1 MKDNIEKSIKRWLK
15 NKVKVTLG
23 LIVSFLITGNIG
35 YAEVNLTPD
44 ENNNIEIKE
53 ESTKEI
59 VGLEITK
66 DNNIEN
72 INNFEIKVDSAKGEK
87 GLNGEAKGI
96 GVTNAKFTV
105 NAEGKISIV
114 AINNSDENS
123 DKNITNTA
131 YGISMGIENK
141 NSSSEIEL
149 KAKEN
154 IKIEADSGIAT
165 AYAIFANSSGTN
177 PKKIYLESENNDIF
191 LKTNA
196 KNTERDL
203 AAIIS
208 ADAGSCEIDIDLIAK
223 NGNVTLYGESQT
235 GLIVGVKTSVVTG
248 GDKTS
253 NVSLEGK
260 DIVIET
266 KSKEKTFVLENDSK
280 DSSINLNGEN
290 ITLKGTSSDE
300 TYADYTSTLYNANGV
315 VNIAGGGEV
324 NLESTS
330 NKIGSYGVFAFDA
343 RDTNIKGK
351 IVDII
356 TTSNNSSAIGVY
368 ADSITKDSFVTVD
381 TVEDLNIKAQGNLY
395 SASLFNSARKKDDE
409 TKISLNS
416 SGNLNLSSKDTI
428 ASYGI
433 YNNSSGGKATLSLN
447 SKGELVANSLSNNGI
462 AYGVYNYAT
471 GGNSKI
477 DINVK
482 ENVDINTIGNSN
494 SSIYGV
500 LSFNGSGGSSE
511 VDIKAKNI
519 DIDSKNKTGNDYGLF
534 LRDKAILKADN
545 NIIVNSA
552 SENGNTY
559 GIVTGLTNKESV
571 ISGSNIE
578 INSKSGFSFETLEK
592 TEGKSSYGMYIEPSS
607 ILNLEAREKV
617 NILAQTTGNNAYGL
631 QALEKSDTKIKGD
644 TLNITS
650 IGKEIDGSN
659 AGDIDTNVT
668 VSKIFNTTQGIRL
681 QDEATLDLT
690 NVNNLNVTSSDIAI
704 TANDADF
711 NFNGNSYFEGNS
723 YLVQNYTNDNLLV
736 RPVLQ
741 AINDGK
747 IILSGDTTVIS
758 RTGEDGSEDE
768 TKINNVGIYAQGD
781 INTDILENVT
791 VNGNLT
797 VISGNDV
804 LTEKYNIKT
813 LDELKNLTPGD
824 FKELISN
831 TDIALMAT
839 SGGKINIDSN
849 ENVFLIGDILSGKAN
864 SEVSV
869 KGGNGNP
876 DSMVVIGEVLAANG
890 GKVNLDMSNG
900 GYFVGRAD
908 DYFTINEGFK
918 EAGFR
923 NNKFDENIKEG
934 GEVSIKLGNNA
945 IWNTVGQS
953 YVTNL
958 DFTEGSGVVDLTHEG
973 NALRIKNLAG
983 EGTFNITLDSEN
995 KESGN
1000 MLYVYNVVD
1009 NIDDVQQNQKMRSAV
1024 ALFANE
1030 EPATENK
1037 VITQTVNLTDSVLN
1051 LQPGEKLRFATL
1063 GDQATGKVEFV
1074 ANEVK
1079 ERGINNVSYNT
1090 ENSAYDINDEE
1101 NVVYNGDG
1109 TTTTKPGNSI
1119 VNNTA
1124 GFNATENWYLTRGKE
1139 TINDAGKT
1147 IIEMSKANYA
1157 SAVYLDNLNKRLGDM
1172 TFAEGKEGFW
1182 VRLRNDR
1189 VGEDGEYRLH
1199 NYMTQL
1205 GYDKPYPMEEGKGT
1219 EYRGIA
1225 FEISKG
1231 DMEYKNIN
1239 GDANVDRQALWLYDT
1254 NMYNNGFYSDY
1265 VFRAGRMESEFDIYG
1280 RETGVK
1286 VEGTYK
1292 NLFVGASAEYGYRYD
1307 LSEKTYLEPQVQLQ
1321 YTYID
1326 GTDYTTNQETK
1337 VELDEIHSVIGRAG
1351 ARLGHDFYNK
1361 EGNKTATLYAK
1372 ADINH
1377 EFLGDQR
1384 VKAKD
1389 KTGVIDKKY
1398 ENDATWYDIGIG
1410 ASKDVTPD
1418 FNVYMDVERQ
1428 IGRTRD
1434 DQSWQ
1439 FNLGFRYRFNDVK
1452 DLNPVVMLRD
1462 FTMKADNY
1470 FDFDKS
1476 ELKPEGKKV
1485 VKEISNE
1492 LTKENATGTLK
1503 IEGHTDSIGTNEYN
1517 QKLSERRA
1525 QSVENEFK
1533 QNITTDK
1540 IKYET
1545 RGYGEERPI
1554 ADNATKEGRAKNRRV
1569 EINFEGTI
1577 EN

>member
-1 MKDNIEKSIKRWLK
+1 MKGNVEKSIKRWLK

-23 LIVSFLITGNIG
+23 LMVSFLITGNIG
-35 YAEVNLTPD
+35 YGEEYNTTLNLGGTKKEVPTGNVIITT
-44 ENNNIEIKE
+44 
-53 ESTKEI
+53 TKPNT
-59 VGLEITK
+59 VGLGYSGTLDI
-66 DNNIEN
+66 
-72 INNFEIKVDSAKGEK
+72 EK
-87 GLNGEAKGI
+87 GNLKIDAGSNGIDNQGDGDSLKILANQVNVTSGDNGIFMALGANSDIGIILGSQERKIAGLDIKADGQAIDAKSGRVEI
-96 GVTNAKFTV
+96 YGTDNSTITLRSTGTSGELENQA
-105 NAEGKISIV
+105 
-114 AINNSDENS
+114 AINNGY
-123 DKNITNTA
+123 DKNNLKAKAEVTINGGIITLEANNGNGITNREGSTELTSNDLTIIA
-131 YGISMGIENK
+131 KKGNLSSVDGIKNSTGRVEINSKDTVQIVSEGNGIFAQSGEIDKKGNIIINNK
-141 NSSSEIEL
+141 NSLIDD
-149 KAKEN
+149 KEYFS
-154 IKIEADSGIAT
+154 IEA
-165 AYAIFANSSGTN
+165 
-177 PKKIYLESENNDIF
+177 
-191 LKTNA
+191 
-196 KNTERDL
+196 TEK
-203 AAIIS
+203 A
-208 ADAGSCEIDIDLIAK
+208 
-223 NGNVTLYGESQT
+223 LYSD
-235 GLIVGVKTSVVTG
+235 KG
-248 GDKTS
+248 G
-253 NVSLEGK
+253 
-260 DIVIET
+260 
-266 KSKEKTFVLENDSK
+266 
-280 DSSINLNGEN
+280 INL
-290 ITLKGTSSDE
+290 
-300 TYADYTSTLYNANGV
+300 
-315 VNIAGGGEV
+315 
-324 NLESTS
+324 
-330 NKIGSYGVFAFDA
+330 
-343 RDTNIKGK
+343 
-351 IVDII
+351 
-356 TTSNNSSAIGVY
+356 
-368 ADSITKDSFVTVD
+368 
-381 TVEDLNIKAQGNLY
+381 
-395 SASLFNSARKKDDE
+395 
-409 TKISLNS
+409 
-416 SGNLNLSSKDTI
+416 
-428 ASYGI
+428 
-433 YNNSSGGKATLSLN
+433 SSGGKITLR
-447 SKGELVANSLSNNGI
+447 SKSDDNET
-462 AYGVYNYAT
+462 YGVYAVNK
-471 GGNSKI
+471 GE
-477 DINVK
+477 INV
-482 ENVDINTIGNSN
+482 S
-494 SSIYGV
+494 
-500 LSFNGSGGSSE
+500 
-511 VDIKAKNI
+511 
-519 DIDSKNKTGNDYGLF
+519 
-534 LRDKAILKADN
+534 
-545 NIIVNSA
+545 
-552 SENGNTY
+552 
-559 GIVTGLTNKESV
+559 
-571 ISGSNIE
+571 
-578 INSKSGFSFETLEK
+578 
-592 TEGKSSYGMYIEPSS
+592 
-607 ILNLEAREKV
+607 
-617 NILAQTTGNNAYGL
+617 
-631 QALEKSDTKIKGD
+631 GD

-650 IGKEIDGSN
+650 IGKEIDVSN
-659 AGDIDTNVT
+659 AGDIYTNVT
-668 VSKIFNTTQGIRL
+668 VSEIFNTTQGIRL

-690 NVNNLNVTSSDIAI
+690 NVNNLNVTSSDIAV
-704 TANDADF
+704 TVKDTDF

-736 RPVLQ
+736 RPVIQ
-741 AINDGK
+741 VINDGK
-747 IILSGDTTVIS
+747 LTLSGDTTVIS
-758 RTGEDGSEDE
+758 ETGVNGSIDNVN
-768 TKINNVGIYAQGD
+768 INNVGIYAQGYD
-781 INTDILENVT
+781 NTEMVDNVNIT
-791 VNGNLT
+791 GNLK
-797 VISGNDV
+797 VISGNKT
-804 LTEKYNIKT
+804 LTEKYKINEIEELLSLSKG
-813 LDELKNLTPGD
+813 ELKD
-824 FKELISN
+824 IMSN

-839 SGGKINIDSN
+839 EQGKIDINSTG
-849 ENVFLIGDILSGKAN
+849 NVYLVGDILSGRKG
-864 SEVSV
+864 SLVSV
-869 KGGNGNP
+869 KGGNGNIG
-876 DSMVVIGEVLAANG
+876 SMIVIGEVLAANG

-908 DYFTINEGFK
+908 DYFTINDEFR

-923 NNKFDENIKEG
+923 NNKFDENIANG
-934 GEVSIKLGNNA
+934 GTVSIKLGDNSV
-945 IWNTVGQS
+945 WNVVGQS

-958 DFTEGSGVVDLTHEG
+958 EFVEGSGVVDLTHEG

-1037 VITQTVNLTDSVLN
+1037 AITQTVNLTDSVLN

-1079 ERGINNVSYNT
+1079 ERGINNVSYIT
-1090 ENSAYDINDEE
+1090 ENSAYDTKDIEQN
-1101 NVVYNGDG
+1101 NLYNGVKA
-1109 TTTTKPGNSI
+1109 TEQKVGNST
-1119 VNNTA
+1119 VEDKST
-1124 GFNATENWYLTRGKE
+1124 GFNPTENWYLTRGIE

-1280 RETGVK
+1280 RETGAK

-1292 NLFVGASAEYGYRYD
+1292 NLFLGASAEYGYRYD

-1389 KTGVIDKKY
+1389 RTGEINKKY

-1503 IEGHTDSIGTNEYN
+1503 IEGHIDSIGTNEYN

>member
-1 MKDNIEKSIKRWLK
+1 MKGNVEKSIKRWLK

-23 LIVSFLITGNIG
+23 LMVSFLITGSIG
-35 YAEVNLTPD
+35 YAEEYTRIDFKNLKNKNGITFIKKEGKTYI
-44 ENNNIEIKE
+44 ENDNQEIEIKNNTLVIDNAKFWQTQNE
-53 ESTKEI
+53 FQGTGNENLIINGLENDGTIFGHKGEITNLNKFVIRSAGKGINSGYGSNVKISAKEI
-59 VGLEITK
+59 EINTNQSEEGSDGIYLATEGESQVIIENFDKLSIITGKAIENEENKGAYGIVANSLGSIKLKGNENSILEIISNSSEGNHGAISTGVKYSGENSEIDIETATINITVSK
-66 DNNIEN
+66 DIGIQNEKSNKFKIVATNTLDIKDSKKGIVNKDGKSDVEAKNMFVKSKEEGILNNGKGIIN
-72 INNFEIKVDSAKGEK
+72 LSVNNFLIKEAGIGISVINEEEGEVKIEKIDREKEGIFKINASEKSLNVAKGEIIINY
-87 GLNGEAKGI
+87 GAKDI
-96 GVTNAKFTV
+96 
-105 NAEGKISIV
+105 ISLSS
-114 AINNSDENS
+114 NSDEN
-123 DKNITNTA
+123 N
-131 YGISMGIENK
+131 
-141 NSSSEIEL
+141 
-149 KAKEN
+149 
-154 IKIEADSGIAT
+154 
-165 AYAIFANSSGTN
+165 
-177 PKKIYLESENNDIF
+177 
-191 LKTNA
+191 
-196 KNTERDL
+196 
-203 AAIIS
+203 
-208 ADAGSCEIDIDLIAK
+208 
-223 NGNVTLYGESQT
+223 
-235 GLIVGVKTSVVTG
+235 
-248 GDKTS
+248 
-253 NVSLEGK
+253 
-260 DIVIET
+260 
-266 KSKEKTFVLENDSK
+266 
-280 DSSINLNGEN
+280 
-290 ITLKGTSSDE
+290 
-300 TYADYTSTLYNANGV
+300 
-315 VNIAGGGEV
+315 
-324 NLESTS
+324 
-330 NKIGSYGVFAFDA
+330 SYGVYAV
-343 RDTNIKGK
+343 NKGK
-351 IVDII
+351 VKI
-356 TTSNNSSAIGVY
+356 T
-368 ADSITKDSFVTVD
+368 
-381 TVEDLNIKAQGNLY
+381 
-395 SASLFNSARKKDDE
+395 
-409 TKISLNS
+409 
-416 SGNLNLSSKDTI
+416 
-428 ASYGI
+428 
-433 YNNSSGGKATLSLN
+433 
-447 SKGELVANSLSNNGI
+447 
-462 AYGVYNYAT
+462 
-471 GGNSKI
+471 
-477 DINVK
+477 
-482 ENVDINTIGNSN
+482 
-494 SSIYGV
+494 
-500 LSFNGSGGSSE
+500 
-511 VDIKAKNI
+511 
-519 DIDSKNKTGNDYGLF
+519 
-534 LRDKAILKADN
+534 
-545 NIIVNSA
+545 
-552 SENGNTY
+552 
-559 GIVTGLTNKESV
+559 
-571 ISGSNIE
+571 
-578 INSKSGFSFETLEK
+578 
-592 TEGKSSYGMYIEPSS
+592 
-607 ILNLEAREKV
+607 
-617 NILAQTTGNNAYGL
+617 
-631 QALEKSDTKIKGD
+631 GD
-644 TLNITS
+644 TLNIVS
-650 IGKEIDGSN
+650 EGKNIDGAN
-659 AGDIDTNVT
+659 IKDDTTVT
-668 VSKIFNTTQGIRL
+668 ISKFGATQGIRL
-681 QDEATLDLT
+681 QDKAALDLT
-690 NVNNLNVTSSDIAI
+690 NVNNLNVTSSDIAV
-704 TANDADF
+704 TANNANF

-723 YLVQNYTNDNLLV
+723 YLVQNYTDDNLLV

-741 AINDGK
+741 AINDGN
-747 IILSGDTTVIS
+747 ITLSGNTTVIS
-758 RTGEDGSEDE
+758 NTGEDGAEDDA
-768 TKINNVGIYAQGD
+768 KINNVGIYAQGD
-781 INTDILENVT
+781 TNTDMVENIT

-813 LDELKNLTPGD
+813 LDELRNLTPGD

-908 DYFTINEGFK
+908 DYFTINNEFR

-923 NNKFDENIKEG
+923 NNKFDENIAEG
-934 GEVSIKLGNNA
+934 GEVNIKLGNNA

-958 DFTEGSGVVDLTHEG
+958 DFTEGGGVVDLTYEG
-973 NALRIKNLAG
+973 NALRIKNLSG
-983 EGTFNITLDSEN
+983 EGTFNLTLDSEN

-1009 NIDDVQQNQKMRSAV
+1009 APQARNMISTF
-1024 ALFANE
+1024 ALTADEGVTNE
-1030 EPATENK
+1030 DK
-1037 VITQTVNLTDSVLN
+1037 VLTQTVNLTDSVLN

-1090 ENSAYDINDEE
+1090 ENSTYDVNDSE
-1101 NVVYNGDG
+1101 NVVYNGDE
-1109 TTTTKPGNSI
+1109 TTTTKPGNEI
-1119 VNNTA
+1119 VNSA
-1124 GFNATENWYLTRGKE
+1124 DGFNATENWYLTRGIE
-1139 TINDAGKT
+1139 RINDAGTT

-1569 EINFEGTI
+1569 EINFGGTI

>member
-356 TTSNNSSAIGVY
+356 STSNNSSAIGVY

-644 TLNITS
+644 TLNIKS

-659 AGDIDTNVT
+659 AGDMDTNVT

-813 LDELKNLTPGD
+813 LDELKNLTPGE

-918 EAGFR
+918 EVGFR

-958 DFTEGSGVVDLTHEG
+958 DFTEGGGVVDLTYEG
-973 NALRIKNLAG
+973 NALRIKNLSG
-983 EGTFNITLDSEN
+983 EGTFNLTLDSEN
-995 KESGN
+995 KELGN

-1009 NIDDVQQNQKMRSAV
+1009 APQARNMISTF
-1024 ALFANE
+1024 ALTADEGVTNE
-1030 EPATENK
+1030 DK
-1037 VITQTVNLTDSVLN
+1037 VLTQTVNLTDSVLN

-1079 ERGINNVSYNT
+1079 ERGINNVSYST

-1139 TINDAGKT
+1139 RINDAGTT

-1231 DMEYKNIN
+1231 DMDYKNIN

-1372 ADINH
+1372 VDINY

-1398 ENDATWYDIGIG
+1398 ENDGTWYDIGIG

-1569 EINFEGTI
+1569 EINFGGTI

>member
-1 MKDNIEKSIKRWLK
+1 MKGNVEKSIKRWLK

-196 KNTERDL
+196 KNIERDL

-343 RDTNIKGK
+343 KDTNIKGK

-356 TTSNNSSAIGVY
+356 STSNNSSAIGVY

-659 AGDIDTNVT
+659 AGNIDTNVT
-668 VSKIFNTTQGIRL
+668 VSKIFDTTQGVRL
-681 QDEATLDLT
+681 EEGAKLDLKG
-690 NVNNLNVTSSDIAI
+690 VNNLNVTSSDIAV
-704 TANDADF
+704 TVKDTDLKF
-711 NFNGNSYFEGNS
+711 DGVSKFVGNS
-723 YLVQNYTNDNLLV
+723 YLIKNYKDNNLLV

-741 AINDGK
+741 AINNGN
-747 IILSGDTTVIS
+747 ITLSGDTTVIS
-758 RTGEDGSEDE
+758 STGADGAENDA
-768 TKINNVGIYAQGD
+768 KINNVGIYAQGD
-781 INTDILENVT
+781 IDTDILENVT

-813 LDELKNLTPGD
+813 LDELRNLTPGD

-908 DYFTINEGFK
+908 DYFIINNEFR

-923 NNKFDENIKEG
+923 NNKFDENIAEG
-934 GEVSIKLGNNA
+934 GEVSIKLGKNATWNA
-945 IWNTVGQS
+945 IGQS

-958 DFTEGSGVVDLTHEG
+958 EFKEGSGVVDLTHEG

-983 EGTFNITLDSEN
+983 EGIFNITLDSES

-1090 ENSAYDINDEE
+1090 ENSDYDINDRE
-1101 NVVYNGDG
+1101 NLVYNGDG
-1109 TTTTKPGNSI
+1109 TTTTKPGNDVI
-1119 VNNTA
+1119 NNA
-1124 GFNATENWYLTRGKE
+1124 EGFNATENWYLTRGIE
-1139 TINDAGKT
+1139 RINDAGTT

-1157 SAVYLDNLNKRLGDM
+1157 STVYLDNLNKRLGDM

-1225 FEISKG
+1225 FKISKG

-1545 RGYGEERPI
+1545 RGYGEEKPV
-1554 ADNATKEGRAKNRRV
+1554 ADNTSEEGRAKNRRV
-1569 EINFEGTI
+1569 EIKFEGTI

>member
-1 MKDNIEKSIKRWLK
+1 MKGNVEKSIKRWLK

-23 LIVSFLITGNIG
+23 LIVSFLITGSIG
-35 YAEVNLTPD
+35 YAEEYTRIDFNDLENKNGITFIKKEEKTYIRNGNQEIDIKNNTLVIDNAKFWQTQNEFQGTGNENLIINGL
-44 ENNNIEIKE
+44 ENDGTIFGHKGEITNLHKFVIRSAGKGINSGYGSNVKISAKEIEINTNQSEEGSDGIYLATEGESQVIIENFDKLSIITGKAIENEENKGAYGIVANRLGSIKLKGNENSILEIISNSSEGNHGAISTGVKYSGENSEIDIETATIDITVSKDIGIQNEKSNKFKIVATNTLDIKDSKKGIVNKDGKSDVEAKNMSVKSKE
-53 ESTKEI
+53 EGI
-59 VGLEITK
+59 L
-66 DNNIEN
+66 NNGKGIIN
-72 INNFEIKVDSAKGEK
+72 LSVNNFLIKEAGIGISVINEEEGEVKIEKIDREKEGIFKINASEKSLNVAKGEIIINY
-87 GLNGEAKGI
+87 GAKD
-96 GVTNAKFTV
+96 
-105 NAEGKISIV
+105 IV
-114 AINNSDENS
+114 SLSSNSDEN
-123 DKNITNTA
+123 N
-131 YGISMGIENK
+131 
-141 NSSSEIEL
+141 
-149 KAKEN
+149 
-154 IKIEADSGIAT
+154 
-165 AYAIFANSSGTN
+165 
-177 PKKIYLESENNDIF
+177 
-191 LKTNA
+191 
-196 KNTERDL
+196 
-203 AAIIS
+203 
-208 ADAGSCEIDIDLIAK
+208 
-223 NGNVTLYGESQT
+223 
-235 GLIVGVKTSVVTG
+235 
-248 GDKTS
+248 
-253 NVSLEGK
+253 
-260 DIVIET
+260 
-266 KSKEKTFVLENDSK
+266 
-280 DSSINLNGEN
+280 
-290 ITLKGTSSDE
+290 
-300 TYADYTSTLYNANGV
+300 
-315 VNIAGGGEV
+315 
-324 NLESTS
+324 
-330 NKIGSYGVFAFDA
+330 SYGVYAV
-343 RDTNIKGK
+343 NKGK
-351 IVDII
+351 VKI
-356 TTSNNSSAIGVY
+356 T
-368 ADSITKDSFVTVD
+368 
-381 TVEDLNIKAQGNLY
+381 
-395 SASLFNSARKKDDE
+395 
-409 TKISLNS
+409 
-416 SGNLNLSSKDTI
+416 
-428 ASYGI
+428 
-433 YNNSSGGKATLSLN
+433 
-447 SKGELVANSLSNNGI
+447 
-462 AYGVYNYAT
+462 
-471 GGNSKI
+471 
-477 DINVK
+477 
-482 ENVDINTIGNSN
+482 
-494 SSIYGV
+494 
-500 LSFNGSGGSSE
+500 
-511 VDIKAKNI
+511 
-519 DIDSKNKTGNDYGLF
+519 
-534 LRDKAILKADN
+534 
-545 NIIVNSA
+545 
-552 SENGNTY
+552 
-559 GIVTGLTNKESV
+559 
-571 ISGSNIE
+571 
-578 INSKSGFSFETLEK
+578 
-592 TEGKSSYGMYIEPSS
+592 
-607 ILNLEAREKV
+607 
-617 NILAQTTGNNAYGL
+617 
-631 QALEKSDTKIKGD
+631 GD
-644 TLNITS
+644 TLNIVS
-650 IGKEIDGSN
+650 EGKNIDGSN
-659 AGDIDTNVT
+659 AGNIDTNVT

-723 YLVQNYTNDNLLV
+723 YLFQNYTNDNLLV
-736 RPVLQ
+736 RPVIQ

-758 RTGEDGSEDE
+758 ETGINGSIDNVN
-768 TKINNVGIYAQGD
+768 INNVGIYAQGD
-781 INTDILENVT
+781 TNTEMVENVT

-958 DFTEGSGVVDLTHEG
+958 DFTEGGGIVDLTYEG
-973 NALRIKNLAG
+973 NALRIKNLSG
-983 EGTFNITLDSEN
+983 EGTFNLTLDSEN

-1009 NIDDVQQNQKMRSAV
+1009 APQARNMISTF
-1024 ALFANE
+1024 ALTADEGVTNE
-1030 EPATENK
+1030 DK
-1037 VITQTVNLTDSVLN
+1037 VLTQTVNLTDSVLN

-1090 ENSAYDINDEE
+1090 ENSTYDVNDSE
-1101 NVVYNGDG
+1101 NVVYNGDE
-1109 TTTTKPGNSI
+1109 TTTTKPGNEI
-1119 VNNTA
+1119 VNSA
-1124 GFNATENWYLTRGKE
+1124 DGFNATENWYLTRGKE

-1157 SAVYLDNLNKRLGDM
+1157 STVYLDNLNKRLGDM

-1205 GYDKPYPMEEGKGT
+1205 GYDKPYPMEKGKGT

-1398 ENDATWYDIGIG
+1398 ENDGTWYDIGIG

-1439 FNLGFRYRFNDVK
+1439 FNLGFRYRFNDIK

-1569 EINFEGTI
+1569 EINFGGTI

>member
-1 MKDNIEKSIKRWLK
+1 MKGNVEKSIKRWLK

-23 LIVSFLITGNIG
+23 LMVSFLITGNIG
-35 YAEVNLTPD
+35 YAEVNTD
-44 ENNNIEIKE
+44 DGRIVVIGEIAVTDSTSGSRKSMITNYSEDFGEYSNINEISGETLNFKYTRE
-53 ESTKEI
+53 KGEAYGIFTNKNKSSGIKGNLQNGIKIEVESIDSVSTGIKTE
-59 VGLEITK
+59 K
-66 DNNIEN
+66 NIEN
-72 INNFEIKVDSAKGEK
+72 VIDLSSRDGDIDLRVYSINSKNGRSV
-87 GLNGEAKGI
+87 GLS
-96 GVTNAKFTV
+96 NASQINL
-105 NAEGKISIV
+105 NADNGKISIYTLGNSSSV
-114 AINNSDENS
+114 GIYNEPIGKNQKVSLMSGYDIAIQAASLNESAWGINNSDGKVDIKSTNGSVSISANGSSEAYGINNVIANGTDLIPGANAPLS
-123 DKNITNTA
+123 IQGTGINIEAISGGTA
-131 YGISMGIENK
+131 YGINATGAANKEGTNGNLLDNTSLIANNGNITITSSGGTSAYGISSDKGVLKLEANEGVIDINSIIANNSNK
-141 NSSSEIEL
+141 VQYGVGISLVNGLPLEDGKSGNILEM
-149 KAKEN
+149 KAKE
-154 IKIEADSGIAT
+154 ISV
-165 AYAIFANSSGTN
+165 
-177 PKKIYLESENNDIF
+177 
-191 LKTNA
+191 
-196 KNTERDL
+196 NT
-203 AAIIS
+203 
-208 ADAGSCEIDIDLIAK
+208 
-223 NGNVTLYGESQT
+223 
-235 GLIVGVKTSVVTG
+235 
-248 GDKTS
+248 
-253 NVSLEGK
+253 
-260 DIVIET
+260 
-266 KSKEKTFVLENDSK
+266 
-280 DSSINLNGEN
+280 
-290 ITLKGTSSDE
+290 
-300 TYADYTSTLYNANGV
+300 
-315 VNIAGGGEV
+315 
-324 NLESTS
+324 
-330 NKIGSYGVFAFDA
+330 
-343 RDTNIKGK
+343 
-351 IVDII
+351 
-356 TTSNNSSAIGVY
+356 
-368 ADSITKDSFVTVD
+368 
-381 TVEDLNIKAQGNLY
+381 
-395 SASLFNSARKKDDE
+395 
-409 TKISLNS
+409 
-416 SGNLNLSSKDTI
+416 
-428 ASYGI
+428 
-433 YNNSSGGKATLSLN
+433 
-447 SKGELVANSLSNNGI
+447 
-462 AYGVYNYAT
+462 
-471 GGNSKI
+471 
-477 DINVK
+477 
-482 ENVDINTIGNSN
+482 DINTGTAYGILSYNSDGSDN
-494 SSIYGV
+494 TREINISSTEGDI
-500 LSFNGSGGSSE
+500 
-511 VDIKAKNI
+511 DIKAKAESGTVIGARLLSGSKVNIESNKNVSIKSENRGYSSGLSYGLSLEDKNII
-519 DIDSKNKTGNDYGLF
+519 DIKANQNINIEANANTG
-534 LRDKAILKADN
+534 
-545 NIIVNSA
+545 V
-552 SENGNTY
+552 TY
-559 GIVTGLTNKESV
+559 GILSYNSGVSDNTREINISSVEGDIDIKAKTESGTS
-571 ISGSNIE
+571 IGTYLFSGS
-578 INSKSGFSFETLEK
+578 
-592 TEGKSSYGMYIEPSS
+592 
-607 ILNLEAREKV
+607 KV
-617 NILAQTTGNNAYGL
+617 NIESNKNINIEATGEKLSYGL
-631 QALEKSDTKIKGD
+631 YSEGENTINIESGKNDQQGIKIKSIANDGQAIAMYLKEGNSIVSGN

-723 YLVQNYTNDNLLV
+723 YLFQNYTNDNLLV

-741 AINDGK
+741 AINDGN
-747 IILSGDTTVIS
+747 ITLSGDTTVIS

-781 INTDILENVT
+781 TNTAIVENVT
-791 VNGNLT
+791 VNGKLT

-908 DYFTINEGFK
+908 DYFTINNEFR

-923 NNKFDENIKEG
+923 NNKFDENIAEG
-934 GEVSIKLGNNA
+934 GEVNIKLGNNA

-958 DFTEGSGVVDLTHEG
+958 DFTEGGGVVDLTYEG
-973 NALRIKNLAG
+973 NALRIKNLSG
-983 EGTFNITLDSEN
+983 EGTFNLTLDSEN

-1009 NIDDVQQNQKMRSAV
+1009 APQARNMISTF
-1024 ALFANE
+1024 ALTADEGVTNE
-1030 EPATENK
+1030 DK
-1037 VITQTVNLTDSVLN
+1037 VLTQTVNLTDSVLN

-1090 ENSAYDINDEE
+1090 ENSTYDVNDSE
-1101 NVVYNGDG
+1101 NVVYNGDE
-1109 TTTTKPGNSI
+1109 TTTTKPGNEI
-1119 VNNTA
+1119 VNSA
-1124 GFNATENWYLTRGKE
+1124 DGFNATENWYLTRGIE
-1139 TINDAGKT
+1139 RINDAGTT

-1569 EINFEGTI
+1569 EINFGGTI

>member
-1 MKDNIEKSIKRWLK
+1 MKGNVEKSIKRWLK

-23 LIVSFLITGNIG
+23 LMVSFLITGSIG

-44 ENNNIEIKE
+44 EKNNIEIKE

-66 DNNIEN
+66 NNNIGN

-96 GVTNAKFTV
+96 SVTNAKFTV
-105 NAEGKISIV
+105 NAEGEISIV
-114 AINNSDENS
+114 ATNNSDENS

-131 YGISMGIENK
+131 YGIYMGIENK

-149 KAKEN
+149 KAKKN
-154 IKIEADSGIAT
+154 IKIEAGSGIAT
-165 AYAIFANSSGTN
+165 AYAIYANPSGIN
-177 PKKIYLESENNDIF
+177 PKKIYLESENNDIS

-196 KNTERDL
+196 KNTESNL

-208 ADAGSCEIDIDLIAK
+208 ADAGNDEIDIDLIAK

-253 NVSLEGK
+253 NVNLEGK

-300 TYADYTSTLYNANGV
+300 TYADYTSTLYNANGI
-315 VNIAGGGEV
+315 VNIAGSGEV

-343 RDTNIKGK
+343 SDTNIKGK

-356 TTSNNSSAIGVY
+356 STSNNSSAIGVY
-368 ADSITKDSFVTVD
+368 ADSITKDSFVIVD
-381 TVEDLNIKAQGNLY
+381 TVEDLNITAQGNLY

-433 YNNSSGGKATLSLN
+433 YNNSSGGKATVSLD
-447 SKGELVANSLSNNGI
+447 SKGGLVSNTVSNNGK

-545 NIIVNSA
+545 NIIVNSS
-552 SENGNTY
+552 SENGNVY
-559 GIVTGLTNKESV
+559 GVVTGLTNEESV

-592 TEGKSSYGMYIEPSS
+592 TEGKSSYGIYVEPSS
-607 ILNLEAREKV
+607 ILNVEAKENL
-617 NILAQTTGNNAYGL
+617 NISAQTTGSNSYGIY
-631 QALEKSDTKIKGD
+631 ALAESKTKILGN
-644 TLNITS
+644 TLS
-650 IGKEIDGSN
+650 IKVNGEEIDGSN
-659 AGDIDTNVT
+659 TGNIDTNVT
-668 VSKIFNTTQGIRL
+668 VSKVFDTTQGVRL
-681 QDEATLDLT
+681 EERAKLDLEG
-690 NVNNLNVTSSDIAI
+690 VSNLNVTSSDIAV
-704 TANDADF
+704 TVKDTDLKF
-711 NFNGNSYFEGNS
+711 DGVSKFVGNS
-723 YLVQNYTNDNLLV
+723 YLIKNYKDNNLLV

-741 AINDGK
+741 AINNGN
-747 IILSGDTTVIS
+747 ITLSGDTTVIS
-758 RTGEDGSEDE
+758 STGADGAENDA
-768 TKINNVGIYAQGD
+768 KINNVGIYAQGD

-813 LDELKNLTPGD
+813 LDELRNLTPGD

-908 DYFTINEGFK
+908 DYFIINNEFR

-923 NNKFDENIKEG
+923 NNKFDENIAEG
-934 GEVSIKLGNNA
+934 GEVSIKLGKNATWNA
-945 IWNTVGQS
+945 IGQS

-958 DFTEGSGVVDLTHEG
+958 EFKEGSGVVDLTHEG

-983 EGTFNITLDSEN
+983 EGIFNITLDSES

-1090 ENSAYDINDEE
+1090 ENSDYDINDRE
-1101 NVVYNGDG
+1101 NLVYNGDG
-1109 TTTTKPGNSI
+1109 TTTTKPGNDVI
-1119 VNNTA
+1119 NNA
-1124 GFNATENWYLTRGKE
+1124 EGFNATENWYLTRGIE
-1139 TINDAGKT
+1139 RINDAGTT

-1265 VFRAGRMESEFDIYG
+1265 VFRAGRMESEFDISG
-1280 RETGVK
+1280 RETGAK

-1292 NLFVGASAEYGYRYD
+1292 NLFLGASAEYGYRYD

-1545 RGYGEERPI
+1545 RGYGEEKPV
-1554 ADNATKEGRAKNRRV
+1554 ADNTSEEGRAKNRRV
-1569 EINFEGTI
+1569 EIKFEGTI

>member
-35 YAEVNLTPD
+35 YGE
-44 ENNNIEIKE
+44 
-53 ESTKEI
+53 EI
-59 VGLEITK
+59 VGKQWDGNLSIIK
-66 DNNIEN
+66 DEDLKIIADGVGLGFRGKVN
-72 INNFEIKVDSAKGEK
+72 INGKLTIDATSNGIQSSDNIDPFLNILANEINIISGDNGIISTWGDDKKYSGEVIIGDKNKKINKLDIEAGGQGIDAKKGRVEIYGTDYSAI
-87 GLNGEAKGI
+87 AI
-96 GVTNAKFTV
+96 HSTGVS
-105 NAEGKISIV
+105 GKDENQA
-114 AINNSDENS
+114 AINNGSEKYGPVTSAEIKIIGGNIQLTTDNG
-123 DKNITNTA
+123 NGITNRIGTTILDTKSLTINA
-131 YGISMGIENK
+131 SKGDLSSVDGI
-141 NSSSEIEL
+141 
-149 KAKEN
+149 
-154 IKIEADSGIAT
+154 
-165 AYAIFANSSGTN
+165 
-177 PKKIYLESENNDIF
+177 
-191 LKTNA
+191 
-196 KNTERDL
+196 
-203 AAIIS
+203 
-208 ADAGSCEIDIDLIAK
+208 K
-223 NGNVTLYGESQT
+223 NGT
-235 GLIVGVKTSVVTG
+235 GMV
-248 GDKTS
+248 
-253 NVSLEGK
+253 E
-260 DIVIET
+260 
-266 KSKEKTFVLENDSK
+266 
-280 DSSINLNGEN
+280 IN
-290 ITLKGTSSDE
+290 
-300 TYADYTSTLYNANGV
+300 
-315 VNIAGGGEV
+315 
-324 NLESTS
+324 
-330 NKIGSYGVFAFDA
+330 
-343 RDTNIKGK
+343 
-351 IVDII
+351 
-356 TTSNNSSAIGVY
+356 
-368 ADSITKDSFVTVD
+368 
-381 TVEDLNIKAQGNLY
+381 
-395 SASLFNSARKKDDE
+395 
-409 TKISLNS
+409 
-416 SGNLNLSSKDTI
+416 SKDTVQI
-428 ASYGI
+428 VSEGNGI
-433 YNNSSGGKATLSLN
+433 YAKSDEIDKKGNIIINNENSLIDDEEYFSIEATEKALYSDKGGINLSSGGKITLR
-447 SKGELVANSLSNNGI
+447 SKSDDNET
-462 AYGVYNYAT
+462 YGVYAVNK
-471 GGNSKI
+471 G
-477 DINVK
+477 
-482 ENVDINTIGNSN
+482 E
-494 SSIYGV
+494 
-500 LSFNGSGGSSE
+500 
-511 VDIKAKNI
+511 IKV
-519 DIDSKNKTGNDYGLF
+519 S
-534 LRDKAILKADN
+534 
-545 NIIVNSA
+545 
-552 SENGNTY
+552 
-559 GIVTGLTNKESV
+559 
-571 ISGSNIE
+571 
-578 INSKSGFSFETLEK
+578 
-592 TEGKSSYGMYIEPSS
+592 
-607 ILNLEAREKV
+607 
-617 NILAQTTGNNAYGL
+617 
-631 QALEKSDTKIKGD
+631 GD
-644 TLNITS
+644 TLNIVS
-650 IGKEIDGSN
+650 EGKKIDGAN
-659 AGDIDTNVT
+659 IKDDTTVT
-668 VSKIFNTTQGIRL
+668 ISKFGATQGIRL
-681 QDEATLDLT
+681 QDWATLDLT
-690 NVNNLNVTSSDIAI
+690 NINNLNVTSSDVAV
-704 TANDADF
+704 TADNANLKFD
-711 NFNGNSYFEGNS
+711 GVSRFEGND
-723 YLVQNYTNDNLLV
+723 YLIKNYKDNNLLV

-741 AINDGK
+741 AINNGN
-747 IILSGDTTVIS
+747 IALSGDTTVIS
-758 RTGEDGSEDE
+758 STGEDGVEDNA
-768 TKINNVGIYAQGD
+768 KINNVGIYAQGD

-813 LDELKNLTPGD
+813 LNELRNLTPGD

-908 DYFTINEGFK
+908 DYFTINKGFK
-918 EAGFR
+918 DAGFR
-923 NNKFDENIKEG
+923 NNKFDENIAKG
-934 GEVSIKLGNNA
+934 GEVSIKLGKNATWNA
-945 IWNTVGQS
+945 IGQS

-958 DFTEGSGVVDLTHEG
+958 EFKEGSGVVDLTHEG

-983 EGTFNITLDSEN
+983 EGTFNLTLDSEN

-1009 NIDDVQQNQKMRSAV
+1009 APQARNMISTF
-1024 ALFANE
+1024 ALTADEGVTNE
-1030 EPATENK
+1030 DK
-1037 VITQTVNLTDSVLN
+1037 VLTQTVNLTDSVLN

-1109 TTTTKPGNSI
+1109 TTATKPGNSI
-1119 VNNTA
+1119 VNSA
-1124 GFNATENWYLTRGKE
+1124 DGFNATENWYLTRGKE

-1389 KTGVIDKKY
+1389 RTGVIDKKY

-1569 EINFEGTI
+1569 EINFGGTI

>member
-1 MKDNIEKSIKRWLK
+1 MKDNIEKSIKRRLK

-356 TTSNNSSAIGVY
+356 STSNNSSAIGVY

-690 NVNNLNVTSSDIAI
+690 NVNNLNVTSSDVAV
-704 TANDADF
+704 TADNANLKFD
-711 NFNGNSYFEGNS
+711 GVSRFEGND
-723 YLVQNYTNDNLLV
+723 YLIKNYKDNNLLV

-741 AINDGK
+741 AINNGN
-747 IILSGDTTVIS
+747 IALSGDTTVIS
-758 RTGEDGSEDE
+758 STGEDGVEDNA
-768 TKINNVGIYAQGD
+768 KINNVGIYAQGD

-890 GKVNLDMSNG
+890 GKVNLDISNG

-958 DFTEGSGVVDLTHEG
+958 DFTEGGGVVDLTYEG
-973 NALRIKNLAG
+973 NALRIKNLSG
-983 EGTFNITLDSEN
+983 EGTFNLTLDSEN

-1009 NIDDVQQNQKMRSAV
+1009 APQARNMISTF
-1024 ALFANE
+1024 ALTADEGVTNE
-1030 EPATENK
+1030 DK
-1037 VITQTVNLTDSVLN
+1037 VLTQTVNLTDSVLN
-1051 LQPGEKLRFATL
+1051 LQSGEKLRFATL

-1090 ENSAYDINDEE
+1090 ENSTYDVNDSE
-1101 NVVYNGDG
+1101 NVVYNGDE
-1109 TTTTKPGNSI
+1109 TTTTKPGNEI
-1119 VNNTA
+1119 VNSA
-1124 GFNATENWYLTRGKE
+1124 DGFNATENWYLTRGKE

-1389 KTGVIDKKY
+1389 RTGVIDKKY
-1398 ENDATWYDIGIG
+1398 KNDGTWYDIGIG

-1569 EINFEGTI
+1569 EINFGGTI

>member
-1 MKDNIEKSIKRWLK
+1 MKGNVEKSIKRWLK

-23 LIVSFLITGNIG
+23 LMVSFLITGNIG
-35 YAEVNLTPD
+35 YAEVNLTSD
-44 ENNNIEIKE
+44 ENNNIEIKK

-59 VGLEITK
+59 VGLEVTE

-96 GVTNAKFTV
+96 CITDAKFTV
-105 NAEGKISIV
+105 DAEGKISII
-114 AINNSDENS
+114 ATNNSDESSN
-123 DKNITNTA
+123 KNITNTA
-131 YGISMGIENK
+131 YGIFMGIENK
-141 NSSSEIEL
+141 NSSSEIKL
-149 KAKEN
+149 KAKEA
-154 IKIEADSGIAT
+154 IEIEASSGIAT
-165 AYAIFANSSGTN
+165 SYAIFANSSGTN
-177 PKKIYLESENNDIF
+177 PKKIYLESENNDIS

-196 KNTERDL
+196 KNTERNL

-208 ADAGSCEIDIDLIAK
+208 ADAGSCEIDIGLIAK
-223 NGNVTLYGESQT
+223 NGDITLYGESQT
-235 GLIVGVKTSVVTG
+235 GLIVGIKTSVVTG

-266 KSKEKTFVLENDSK
+266 KSKEKTFVLENDSE
-280 DSSINLNGEN
+280 DSSIHLNGEN

-300 TYADYTSTLYNANGV
+300 TYADYTSALYNANGV
-315 VNIAGGGEV
+315 INIAGRREV

-343 RDTNIKGK
+343 KDTNIKGK

-356 TTSNNSSAIGVY
+356 STSNNSSAIGVY

-381 TVEDLNIKAQGNLY
+381 TVEDLNITAQGNLY

-659 AGDIDTNVT
+659 AGNIDTNVT

-681 QDEATLDLT
+681 QDKATLDLT
-690 NVNNLNVTSSDIAI
+690 NVNNLNVASSDIAV
-704 TANDADF
+704 TANNA
-711 NFNGNSYFEGNS
+711 NFNFEGNS
-723 YLVQNYTNDNLLV
+723 EFIGNSYLIENYTNNNLLV

-741 AINDGK
+741 AINDGN
-747 IILSGDTTVIS
+747 ITLSGNTTVIS
-758 RTGEDGSEDE
+758 RTGEDGSEDNI
-768 TKINNVGIYAQGD
+768 KINNVGIYAQGD
-781 INTDILENVT
+781 IDTAMVENVT
-791 VNGNLT
+791 VNGKLT
-797 VISGNDV
+797 VISGYDV
-804 LTEKYNIKT
+804 LKEKYDIET
-813 LDELKNLTPGD
+813 LDELRNLTAGD

-849 ENVFLIGDILSGKAN
+849 DNVFLIGDILSGKDE
-864 SEVSV
+864 SLVSV

-876 DSMVVIGEVLAANG
+876 ASMVVIGEVLAANG

-918 EAGFR
+918 DAGFR
-923 NNKFDENIKEG
+923 NNKFDENIEKG

-958 DFTEGSGVVDLTHEG
+958 DFTEGGGVVDLTYEG
-973 NALRIKNLAG
+973 NALRIKNLSG
-983 EGTFNITLDSEN
+983 EGTFNLTLDSEN

-1009 NIDDVQQNQKMRSAV
+1009 APQARNMISTF
-1024 ALFANE
+1024 ALTADEGATNE
-1030 EPATENK
+1030 DK

-1101 NVVYNGDG
+1101 NVVYNGYG

-1205 GYDKPYPMEEGKGT
+1205 GYDKPYPMEEGKGI

-1225 FEISKG
+1225 FEVSKG
-1231 DMEYKNIN
+1231 DMDYKNIN

-1286 VEGTYK
+1286 VEGAYK

-1389 KTGVIDKKY
+1389 RTGVIDKKY
-1398 ENDATWYDIGIG
+1398 ENDGTWYDIGIG
-1410 ASKDVTPD
+1410 ASKDITPD

-1503 IEGHTDSIGTNEYN
+1503 IEGHTDSIGTKEYN

-1533 QNITTDK
+1533 QNITPDK

-1545 RGYGEERPI
+1545 RGYGEEKPV
-1554 ADNATKEGRAKNRRV
+1554 ADNTSEEGRAKNRRV
-1569 EINFEGTI
+1569 EIKFEGTI

>member
-1 MKDNIEKSIKRWLK
+1 MKGNVEKSIKRWLK

-35 YAEVNLTPD
+35 YGDETHNGRLNL
-44 ENNNIEIKE
+44 
-53 ESTKEI
+53 
-59 VGLEITK
+59 
-66 DNNIEN
+66 
-72 INNFEIKVDSAKGEK
+72 
-87 GLNGEAKGI
+87 
-96 GVTNAKFTV
+96 
-105 NAEGKISIV
+105 EGKIEEKVGNFTIESPDSIGLGYFGV
-114 AINNSDENS
+114 LDVQNGNLIINAGSN
-123 DKNITNTA
+123 
-131 YGISMGIENK
+131 GIE
-141 NSSSEIEL
+141 SS
-149 KAKEN
+149 
-154 IKIEADSGIAT
+154 
-165 AYAIFANSSGTN
+165 Y
-177 PKKIYLESENNDIF
+177 
-191 LKTNA
+191 
-196 KNTERDL
+196 
-203 AAIIS
+203 
-208 ADAGSCEIDIDLIAK
+208 
-223 NGNVTLYGESQT
+223 
-235 GLIVGVKTSVVTG
+235 
-248 GDKTS
+248 
-253 NVSLEGK
+253 GK
-260 DIVIET
+260 DIV
-266 KSKEKTFVLENDSK
+266 LEVYANDITVNSTEGNG
-280 DSSINLNGEN
+280 IITYWGEN
-290 ITLKGTSSDE
+290 INED
-300 TYADYTSTLYNANGV
+300 TSTVIIGSENRKINKLD
-315 VNIAGGGEV
+315 IEAGGQGIDAKKGRVE
-324 NLESTS
+324 
-330 NKIGSYGVFAFDA
+330 IYGTDY
-343 RDTNIKGK
+343 
-351 IVDII
+351 
-356 TTSNNSSAIGVY
+356 SAIAIHSTGVSGKDENQAAINNGSEKY
-368 ADSITKDSFVTVD
+368 GPVTSAEIKIIGGNIQLTTDNGNGITNRIGTTILEAKDITINASKGELSSVD
-381 TVEDLNIKAQGNLY
+381 GIKNGTGMVEIN
-395 SASLFNSARKKDDE
+395 
-409 TKISLNS
+409 
-416 SGNLNLSSKDTI
+416 SKDTVQI
-428 ASYGI
+428 VSEGNGI
-433 YNNSSGGKATLSLN
+433 YAKSDEIDKKGNIIINNENSLIDDEEYFSIEATEKALYSDKGGINLSSGGKITLR
-447 SKGELVANSLSNNGI
+447 SKSDDNET
-462 AYGVYNYAT
+462 YGVYAVNK
-471 GGNSKI
+471 GE
-477 DINVK
+477 INV
-482 ENVDINTIGNSN
+482 S
-494 SSIYGV
+494 
-500 LSFNGSGGSSE
+500 
-511 VDIKAKNI
+511 
-519 DIDSKNKTGNDYGLF
+519 
-534 LRDKAILKADN
+534 
-545 NIIVNSA
+545 
-552 SENGNTY
+552 
-559 GIVTGLTNKESV
+559 
-571 ISGSNIE
+571 
-578 INSKSGFSFETLEK
+578 
-592 TEGKSSYGMYIEPSS
+592 
-607 ILNLEAREKV
+607 
-617 NILAQTTGNNAYGL
+617 
-631 QALEKSDTKIKGD
+631 GD
-644 TLNITS
+644 TLNIVS
-650 IGKEIDGSN
+650 KGKKIDGSN
-659 AGDIDTNVT
+659 AGNIDTNVT
-668 VSKIFNTTQGIRL
+668 VSKIFDTTQGVRL
-681 QDEATLDLT
+681 EEGAKLDLEG
-690 NVNNLNVTSSDIAI
+690 VNNLNVTSSDIAV
-704 TANDADF
+704 TVKDTDLKF
-711 NFNGNSYFEGNS
+711 DGVSKFEGND
-723 YLVQNYTNDNLLV
+723 YLIQNYTDNNLLV
-736 RPVLQ
+736 RPVIQ
-741 AINDGK
+741 VINDGK
-747 IILSGDTTVIS
+747 LTLSGDTTVIS
-758 RTGEDGSEDE
+758 ETGVNGSIDNVN
-768 TKINNVGIYAQGD
+768 INNVGIYAQGYD
-781 INTDILENVT
+781 NTGMVDNVNIT
-791 VNGNLT
+791 GNLK
-797 VISGNDV
+797 VISGNKT
-804 LTEKYNIKT
+804 LTEKYKINEIGELLSLSKG
-813 LDELKNLTPGD
+813 ELKD
-824 FKELISN
+824 IMSN

-839 SGGKINIDSN
+839 EQGKIDINSTG
-849 ENVFLIGDILSGKAN
+849 NVYLVGDILSGRKG
-864 SEVSV
+864 SLVSV
-869 KGGNGNP
+869 KGGNRNIG
-876 DSMVVIGEVLAANG
+876 SMVVIGEVLAVNNG
-890 GKVNLDMSNG
+890 EVKLDMSNG

-908 DYFTINEGFK
+908 DYFTINDEFK

-923 NNKFDENIKEG
+923 NNKFDENIANG
-934 GEVSIKLGNNA
+934 GTVSIKLGDNSV
-945 IWNTVGQS
+945 WNVVGQS

-958 DFTEGSGVVDLTHEG
+958 EFVEGSGVVDLTHEG

-1079 ERGINNVSYNT
+1079 ERGINNVSYIT
-1090 ENSAYDINDEE
+1090 ENSAYDTKDIEQN
-1101 NVVYNGDG
+1101 NLYNGVKA
-1109 TTTTKPGNSI
+1109 TEQKVGNST
-1119 VNNTA
+1119 VEDKST
-1124 GFNATENWYLTRGKE
+1124 GFNPTENWYLTRGIE
-1139 TINDAGKT
+1139 RINDAGKT

-1389 KTGVIDKKY
+1389 RTGEINKKY

-1569 EINFEGTI
+1569 EINFGGTI

>member
-1 MKDNIEKSIKRWLK
+1 MKGNVEKSIKRWLK

-23 LIVSFLITGNIG
+23 LMVSFLITGSIMYG
-35 YAEVNLTPD
+35 E
-44 ENNNIEIKE
+44 
-53 ESTKEI
+53 EI
-59 VGLEITK
+59 VGKQWDGNLSIIK
-66 DNNIEN
+66 DEDLKIIADGVGLGFRGKVN
-72 INNFEIKVDSAKGEK
+72 INGKLTIDATSNGIQSSDNIDPFLNILANEINIISGDNGIISTWGDDKKYSGEVIIGDKNKKINKLDIEAGGQGIDAKKGRVEIYGTDYSAI
-87 GLNGEAKGI
+87 AI
-96 GVTNAKFTV
+96 HSTGVS
-105 NAEGKISIV
+105 GKDENQA
-114 AINNSDENS
+114 AINNGSEKYGPVTSAEIKIIGGNIQLTTDNG
-123 DKNITNTA
+123 NGITNRIGTTILDTKSLTINA
-131 YGISMGIENK
+131 AKGDLSSVDGI
-141 NSSSEIEL
+141 
-149 KAKEN
+149 
-154 IKIEADSGIAT
+154 
-165 AYAIFANSSGTN
+165 
-177 PKKIYLESENNDIF
+177 
-191 LKTNA
+191 
-196 KNTERDL
+196 
-203 AAIIS
+203 
-208 ADAGSCEIDIDLIAK
+208 K
-223 NGNVTLYGESQT
+223 NGT
-235 GLIVGVKTSVVTG
+235 GMV
-248 GDKTS
+248 
-253 NVSLEGK
+253 E
-260 DIVIET
+260 
-266 KSKEKTFVLENDSK
+266 
-280 DSSINLNGEN
+280 IN
-290 ITLKGTSSDE
+290 
-300 TYADYTSTLYNANGV
+300 
-315 VNIAGGGEV
+315 
-324 NLESTS
+324 
-330 NKIGSYGVFAFDA
+330 
-343 RDTNIKGK
+343 
-351 IVDII
+351 
-356 TTSNNSSAIGVY
+356 
-368 ADSITKDSFVTVD
+368 
-381 TVEDLNIKAQGNLY
+381 
-395 SASLFNSARKKDDE
+395 
-409 TKISLNS
+409 
-416 SGNLNLSSKDTI
+416 SKDTVQI
-428 ASYGI
+428 VSEGNGI
-433 YNNSSGGKATLSLN
+433 YAKSDEIDKKGNIIINNENSLIDDEEYFSIEATEKALYSDKGGINLSSGGKITLR
-447 SKGELVANSLSNNGI
+447 SKSDDNET
-462 AYGVYNYAT
+462 YGVYAVNK
-471 GGNSKI
+471 G
-477 DINVK
+477 
-482 ENVDINTIGNSN
+482 E
-494 SSIYGV
+494 
-500 LSFNGSGGSSE
+500 
-511 VDIKAKNI
+511 IKV
-519 DIDSKNKTGNDYGLF
+519 S
-534 LRDKAILKADN
+534 
-545 NIIVNSA
+545 
-552 SENGNTY
+552 
-559 GIVTGLTNKESV
+559 
-571 ISGSNIE
+571 
-578 INSKSGFSFETLEK
+578 
-592 TEGKSSYGMYIEPSS
+592 
-607 ILNLEAREKV
+607 
-617 NILAQTTGNNAYGL
+617 
-631 QALEKSDTKIKGD
+631 GD
-644 TLNITS
+644 TLNIVS
-650 IGKEIDGSN
+650 EGKKIDGAN
-659 AGDIDTNVT
+659 IKDDTTVT
-668 VSKIFNTTQGIRL
+668 ISKFGATQGIRL
-681 QDEATLDLT
+681 QDWATLDLT
-690 NVNNLNVTSSDIAI
+690 NINNLNVTSSDVAV
-704 TANDADF
+704 TADNANLKFD
-711 NFNGNSYFEGNS
+711 GVSRFEGND
-723 YLVQNYTNDNLLV
+723 YLIKNYKDNNLLV

-741 AINDGK
+741 AINNGN
-747 IILSGDTTVIS
+747 IALSGDTTVIS
-758 RTGEDGSEDE
+758 STGEDGVEDNA
-768 TKINNVGIYAQGD
+768 KINNVGIYAQGD

-958 DFTEGSGVVDLTHEG
+958 DFTEGGGVVDLTYEG
-973 NALRIKNLAG
+973 NALRIKNLSG
-983 EGTFNITLDSEN
+983 EGTFNLTLDSEN

-1009 NIDDVQQNQKMRSAV
+1009 APQARNMISTF
-1024 ALFANE
+1024 ALTADEGVTNE
-1030 EPATENK
+1030 DK
-1037 VITQTVNLTDSVLN
+1037 VLTQTVNLTDSVLN
-1051 LQPGEKLRFATL
+1051 LQSGEKLRFATL

-1090 ENSAYDINDEE
+1090 ENSTYDVNDSE
-1101 NVVYNGDG
+1101 NVVYNGDE
-1109 TTTTKPGNSI
+1109 TTTTKPGNEI
-1119 VNNTA
+1119 VNSA
-1124 GFNATENWYLTRGKE
+1124 DGFNATENWYLTRGKE

-1205 GYDKPYPMEEGKGT
+1205 GYDKPYPMEEGKGI

-1231 DMEYKNIN
+1231 DMDYKNIN

-1389 KTGVIDKKY
+1389 RTGVIDKKY
-1398 ENDATWYDIGIG
+1398 KNDGTWYDIGIG

-1525 QSVENEFK
+1525 QFVENEFK

-1569 EINFEGTI
+1569 EINFGGTI

>member
-23 LIVSFLITGNIG
+23 LMVSFLITGNIMYG
-35 YAEVNLTPD
+35 E
-44 ENNNIEIKE
+44 
-53 ESTKEI
+53 EI
-59 VGLEITK
+59 VGQQW
-66 DNNIEN
+66 
-72 INNFEIKVDSAKGEK
+72 
-87 GLNGEAKGI
+87 
-96 GVTNAKFTV
+96 
-105 NAEGKISIV
+105 
-114 AINNSDENS
+114 
-123 DKNITNTA
+123 
-131 YGISMGIENK
+131 
-141 NSSSEIEL
+141 
-149 KAKEN
+149 
-154 IKIEADSGIAT
+154 
-165 AYAIFANSSGTN
+165 
-177 PKKIYLESENNDIF
+177 
-191 LKTNA
+191 
-196 KNTERDL
+196 
-203 AAIIS
+203 
-208 ADAGSCEIDIDLIAK
+208 
-223 NGNVTLYGESQT
+223 NGNL
-235 GLIVGVKTSVVTG
+235 
-248 GDKTS
+248 
-253 NVSLEGK
+253 
-260 DIVIET
+260 
-266 KSKEKTFVLENDSK
+266 
-280 DSSINLNGEN
+280 
-290 ITLKGTSSDE
+290 
-300 TYADYTSTLYNANGV
+300 
-315 VNIAGGGEV
+315 
-324 NLESTS
+324 
-330 NKIGSYGVFAFDA
+330 
-343 RDTNIKGK
+343 
-351 IVDII
+351 
-356 TTSNNSSAIGVY
+356 
-368 ADSITKDSFVTVD
+368 SITKD
-381 TVEDLNIKAQGNLY
+381 EDLKIIANGIGLGFRGKVNINGKLTIDATSNGIQSSDNIDPFLNILANEINIISGDNGIISTWGDDKKYSGEVIIGDKNKKINKLDIEAGGQGIDAKKGRVEIYGTDY
-395 SASLFNSARKKDDE
+395 SAIAIHSTGVSGKDENQAAINNGSEKYGPVTSAEIKIIGGNIQLTTDNGNGITNRIGTTILEAKDITINASKGE
-409 TKISLNS
+409 LS
-416 SGNLNLSSKDTI
+416 SVDGIKNGTGMVEINSKDTVQI
-428 ASYGI
+428 VSEGNGI
-433 YNNSSGGKATLSLN
+433 YAKSDEIDKKGNITINNENSLIDDKEYFSIEATEKALYSDKGGINLSSGGKITLR
-447 SKGELVANSLSNNGI
+447 SKSDDNET
-462 AYGVYNYAT
+462 YGVYAVNK
-471 GGNSKI
+471 GE
-477 DINVK
+477 INV
-482 ENVDINTIGNSN
+482 S
-494 SSIYGV
+494 
-500 LSFNGSGGSSE
+500 
-511 VDIKAKNI
+511 
-519 DIDSKNKTGNDYGLF
+519 
-534 LRDKAILKADN
+534 
-545 NIIVNSA
+545 
-552 SENGNTY
+552 
-559 GIVTGLTNKESV
+559 
-571 ISGSNIE
+571 
-578 INSKSGFSFETLEK
+578 
-592 TEGKSSYGMYIEPSS
+592 
-607 ILNLEAREKV
+607 
-617 NILAQTTGNNAYGL
+617 
-631 QALEKSDTKIKGD
+631 GD
-644 TLNITS
+644 TLNIVS
-650 IGKEIDGSN
+650 KGKKIDGSN
-659 AGDIDTNVT
+659 AGNIDTNVT
-668 VSKIFNTTQGIRL
+668 VSKIFDTTQGVRL
-681 QDEATLDLT
+681 EEGAKLDLEG
-690 NVNNLNVTSSDIAI
+690 VNNLNVTSSDIAV
-704 TANDADF
+704 TVKDTDLKF
-711 NFNGNSYFEGNS
+711 DGVSKFVGNS
-723 YLVQNYTNDNLLV
+723 YLIKNYKDNNLLV

-741 AINDGK
+741 AINNGN
-747 IILSGDTTVIS
+747 ITLSGDTTVIS
-758 RTGEDGSEDE
+758 STGADGAENDA
-768 TKINNVGIYAQGD
+768 KINNVGIYAQGD

-813 LDELKNLTPGD
+813 LDELRNLTPGD

-908 DYFTINEGFK
+908 DYFIINNEFR

-923 NNKFDENIKEG
+923 NNKFDENIAEG
-934 GEVSIKLGNNA
+934 GEVSIKLGKNATWNA
-945 IWNTVGQS
+945 IGQS

-958 DFTEGSGVVDLTHEG
+958 EFKEGSGVVDLTHEG

-983 EGTFNITLDSEN
+983 EGIFNITLDSES

-1090 ENSAYDINDEE
+1090 ENSAYDINDRE
-1101 NVVYNGDG
+1101 NLVYNGDG
-1109 TTTTKPGNSI
+1109 TTTTKPGNDVI
-1119 VNNTA
+1119 NNA
-1124 GFNATENWYLTRGKE
+1124 EGFNATENWYLTRGIE
-1139 TINDAGKT
+1139 RINDAGTT

-1351 ARLGHDFYNK
+1351 ARLGYDFYNK

-1545 RGYGEERPI
+1545 RGYGEEKPV
-1554 ADNATKEGRAKNRRV
+1554 ADNTSEEGRAKNRRV
-1569 EINFEGTI
+1569 EIKFEGTI

>member
-23 LIVSFLITGNIG
+23 LMISFLITGSIG
-35 YAEVNLTPD
+35 YAITEMPSQYDPNLDIIIKDGDLKITADGEGTNGKIGLGRGGKVDVQNGNLIINAISNGIESSYGKDIILEVYANDITV
-44 ENNNIEIKE
+44 N
-53 ESTKEI
+53 STEGNGI
-59 VGLEITK
+59 ITYWG
-66 DNNIEN
+66 EN
-72 INNFEIKVDSAKGEK
+72 INENTSTVIIGSENRKINNLLIEAGGQALDAKKGRVEIYGTDDSIITLYSTGTSGEQE
-87 GLNGEAKGI
+87 NQA
-96 GVTNAKFTV
+96 
-105 NAEGKISIV
+105 
-114 AINNSDENS
+114 AINNGY
-123 DKNITNTA
+123 DKNN
-131 YGISMGIENK
+131 
-141 NSSSEIEL
+141 L
-149 KAKEN
+149 KAKAEVTIN
-154 IKIEADSGIAT
+154 GGIIT
-165 AYAIFANSSGTN
+165 LETN
-177 PKKIYLESENNDIF
+177 NGNGITNREGSTELTSNDLTI
-191 LKTNA
+191 
-196 KNTERDL
+196 
-203 AAIIS
+203 
-208 ADAGSCEIDIDLIAK
+208 IAK
-223 NGNVTLYGESQT
+223 
-235 GLIVGVKTSVVTG
+235 
-248 GDKTS
+248 
-253 NVSLEGK
+253 
-260 DIVIET
+260 
-266 KSKEKTFVLENDSK
+266 
-280 DSSINLNGEN
+280 
-290 ITLKGTSSDE
+290 KG
-300 TYADYTSTLYNANGV
+300 
-315 VNIAGGGEV
+315 
-324 NLESTS
+324 
-330 NKIGSYGVFAFDA
+330 
-343 RDTNIKGK
+343 
-351 IVDII
+351 
-356 TTSNNSSAIGVY
+356 
-368 ADSITKDSFVTVD
+368 
-381 TVEDLNIKAQGNLY
+381 
-395 SASLFNSARKKDDE
+395 
-409 TKISLNS
+409 
-416 SGNLNLSSKDTI
+416 NLSSVD
-428 ASYGI
+428 GI
-433 YNNSSGGKATLSLN
+433 KNS
-447 SKGELVANSLSNNGI
+447 
-462 AYGVYNYAT
+462 T
-471 GGNSKI
+471 GT
-477 DINVK
+477 V
-482 ENVDINTIGNSN
+482 
-494 SSIYGV
+494 
-500 LSFNGSGGSSE
+500 
-511 VDIKAKNI
+511 
-519 DIDSKNKTGNDYGLF
+519 
-534 LRDKAILKADN
+534 
-545 NIIVNSA
+545 
-552 SENGNTY
+552 
-559 GIVTGLTNKESV
+559 
-571 ISGSNIE
+571 E
-578 INSKSGFSFETLEK
+578 INSKDTVQIVS
-592 TEGKSSYGMYIEPSS
+592 
-607 ILNLEAREKV
+607 
-617 NILAQTTGNNAYGL
+617 QGNGIYA
-631 QALEKSDTKIKGD
+631 KSDESDKKGNIIINNENSLIDDKEYFSIKATEKALYSDNGGITLSSKGKITLGSNSDDNETYGIYAINKGEIKVSGD

-659 AGDIDTNVT
+659 AGNIDTNVT

-681 QDEATLDLT
+681 QDKATLDLT
-690 NVNNLNVTSSDIAI
+690 NVNNLNVTSSDIAV
-704 TANDADF
+704 TANNA
-711 NFNGNSYFEGNS
+711 NFNFEGNS
-723 YLVQNYTNDNLLV
+723 EFIGNSYLIENYTNNNLLV

-781 INTDILENVT
+781 TNTAMVENVT
-791 VNGNLT
+791 VNGKLT

-804 LTEKYNIKT
+804 LTEKYDIEN
-813 LDELKNLTPGD
+813 LEELRNLTAGD

-849 ENVFLIGDILSGKAN
+849 DNVFLIGDILSGKVN

-908 DYFTINEGFK
+908 DYFTINNEFR

-923 NNKFDENIKEG
+923 NDKFDGNIAEG
-934 GEVSIKLGNNA
+934 GEVNIKLGNNA

-958 DFTEGSGVVDLTHEG
+958 DFTEGGGVVDLTYEG
-973 NALRIKNLAG
+973 NALRIKNLSG
-983 EGTFNITLDSEN
+983 EGTFNLTLDSEN

-1009 NIDDVQQNQKMRSAV
+1009 APQARNMISTF
-1024 ALFANE
+1024 ALTADEGVTNE
-1030 EPATENK
+1030 DK
-1037 VITQTVNLTDSVLN
+1037 VLTQTVNLTDSVLN

-1090 ENSAYDINDEE
+1090 ENSTYDVNDSE
-1101 NVVYNGDG
+1101 NVVYNGDE
-1109 TTTTKPGNSI
+1109 TTTTKPGNEI
-1119 VNNTA
+1119 VNSA
-1124 GFNATENWYLTRGKE
+1124 DGFNATENWYLTRGKE

-1239 GDANVDRQALWLYDT
+1239 GDANIDRQALWLYDT

-1265 VFRAGRMESEFDIYG
+1265 VFRAGRMESEFDISG
-1280 RETGVK
+1280 RETGAK

-1292 NLFVGASAEYGYRYD
+1292 NLFLGASAEYGYRYD

-1361 EGNKTATLYAK
+1361 EGNKTATLYVK

-1525 QSVENEFK
+1525 QFVENEFK

-1569 EINFEGTI
+1569 EINFGGTI

>member
-1 MKDNIEKSIKRWLK
+1 MKGNVEKSIKRWLK

-23 LIVSFLITGNIG
+23 LMVSFLITGSIG
-35 YAEVNLTPD
+35 YAEEYTRIDFKNLKNKNGITFIKKEGKTYI
-44 ENNNIEIKE
+44 ENDNQEIEIKNNTLVIDNAKFWQTQNE
-53 ESTKEI
+53 FQGTGNENLIINGLENDGTIFGHKGEITNLNKFVIRSAGKGINSGYGSNVKISAKEI
-59 VGLEITK
+59 EINTNQSEEGSDGIYLATEGESQVIIENFDKLSIITGKAIENEENKGAYGIVANSLGSIKLKGNENSILEIISNSSEGNHGAISTGVKYSGENSEIDIETATINITVSK
-66 DNNIEN
+66 DIGIQNEKSNKFKIVATNTLDIKDSKKGIVNKDGKSDVEAKNMFVKSKEEGILNNGKGIIN
-72 INNFEIKVDSAKGEK
+72 LSVNNFLIKEAGIGISVINEEEGEVKIEKIDREKEGIFKINASEKSLNVAKGEIIINY
-87 GLNGEAKGI
+87 GAKDI
-96 GVTNAKFTV
+96 
-105 NAEGKISIV
+105 ISLSS
-114 AINNSDENS
+114 NSDEN
-123 DKNITNTA
+123 N
-131 YGISMGIENK
+131 
-141 NSSSEIEL
+141 
-149 KAKEN
+149 
-154 IKIEADSGIAT
+154 
-165 AYAIFANSSGTN
+165 
-177 PKKIYLESENNDIF
+177 
-191 LKTNA
+191 
-196 KNTERDL
+196 
-203 AAIIS
+203 
-208 ADAGSCEIDIDLIAK
+208 
-223 NGNVTLYGESQT
+223 
-235 GLIVGVKTSVVTG
+235 
-248 GDKTS
+248 
-253 NVSLEGK
+253 
-260 DIVIET
+260 
-266 KSKEKTFVLENDSK
+266 
-280 DSSINLNGEN
+280 
-290 ITLKGTSSDE
+290 
-300 TYADYTSTLYNANGV
+300 
-315 VNIAGGGEV
+315 
-324 NLESTS
+324 
-330 NKIGSYGVFAFDA
+330 SYGVYAV
-343 RDTNIKGK
+343 NKGK
-351 IVDII
+351 VKI
-356 TTSNNSSAIGVY
+356 T
-368 ADSITKDSFVTVD
+368 
-381 TVEDLNIKAQGNLY
+381 
-395 SASLFNSARKKDDE
+395 
-409 TKISLNS
+409 
-416 SGNLNLSSKDTI
+416 
-428 ASYGI
+428 
-433 YNNSSGGKATLSLN
+433 
-447 SKGELVANSLSNNGI
+447 
-462 AYGVYNYAT
+462 
-471 GGNSKI
+471 
-477 DINVK
+477 
-482 ENVDINTIGNSN
+482 
-494 SSIYGV
+494 
-500 LSFNGSGGSSE
+500 
-511 VDIKAKNI
+511 
-519 DIDSKNKTGNDYGLF
+519 
-534 LRDKAILKADN
+534 
-545 NIIVNSA
+545 
-552 SENGNTY
+552 
-559 GIVTGLTNKESV
+559 
-571 ISGSNIE
+571 
-578 INSKSGFSFETLEK
+578 
-592 TEGKSSYGMYIEPSS
+592 
-607 ILNLEAREKV
+607 
-617 NILAQTTGNNAYGL
+617 
-631 QALEKSDTKIKGD
+631 GD
-644 TLNITS
+644 TLNIVS
-650 IGKEIDGSN
+650 EGKNIDGAN
-659 AGDIDTNVT
+659 IKDDTTVT
-668 VSKIFNTTQGIRL
+668 ISKFGATQGIRL
-681 QDEATLDLT
+681 QDKAALDLT
-690 NVNNLNVTSSDIAI
+690 NVNNLNVTSSDIAV
-704 TANDADF
+704 TANNANF

-723 YLVQNYTNDNLLV
+723 YLVQNYTDDNLLV

-741 AINDGK
+741 AINDGN
-747 IILSGDTTVIS
+747 ITLSGNTTVIS
-758 RTGEDGSEDE
+758 NTGEDGAEDDA
-768 TKINNVGIYAQGD
+768 KINNVGIYAQGD
-781 INTDILENVT
+781 TNTDMVENVT

-813 LDELKNLTPGD
+813 LDELRNLTPGD

-908 DYFTINEGFK
+908 DYFIINNEFR

-923 NNKFDENIKEG
+923 NNKFDENIANG
-934 GEVSIKLGNNA
+934 GTVSIKLGDNSV
-945 IWNTVGQS
+945 WNVVGQS

-958 DFTEGSGVVDLTHEG
+958 EFVEGSGVVDLTHEG

-1109 TTTTKPGNSI
+1109 TTATKPGNSI
-1119 VNNTA
+1119 VNSA
-1124 GFNATENWYLTRGKE
+1124 DGFNATENWYLTRGKE

-1205 GYDKPYPMEEGKGT
+1205 GYDKPYPMEEGKGI

-1231 DMEYKNIN
+1231 DMDYKNIN

-1389 KTGVIDKKY
+1389 RTGVIDKKY
-1398 ENDATWYDIGIG
+1398 ENDGTWYDIGIG

-1569 EINFEGTI
+1569 EINFGGTI

>member
-1 MKDNIEKSIKRWLK
+1 MKGNVEKSIKRWLK

-23 LIVSFLITGNIG
+23 LMVSFLITGNVGYGDETYNGRLYLGGNTVIKVGNFTIESPNNIG
-35 YAEVNLTPD
+35 LGYSGVLDVQNGNLKIDAGSNGIEGGYGGQLRILANEVNVTSGDNGIFVALEDPKGGLVTLGSQERKID
-44 ENNNIEIKE
+44 RLDIKADGQAIDAKLGNVEIYG
-53 ESTKEI
+53 T
-59 VGLEITK
+59 
-66 DNNIEN
+66 D
-72 INNFEIKVDSAKGEK
+72 D
-87 GLNGEAKGI
+87 
-96 GVTNAKFTV
+96 
-105 NAEGKISIV
+105 SIV
-114 AINNSDENS
+114 TLHSTGASGIDKNQAAINNGYTN
-123 DKNITNTA
+123 DKNEMTEA
-131 YGISMGIENK
+131 F
-141 NSSSEIEL
+141 
-149 KAKEN
+149 
-154 IKIEADSGIAT
+154 IKIESGNIQLTADNGNGITNRIGTTILDTKSLTINASKGKL
-165 AYAIFANSSGTN
+165 SSVDG
-177 PKKIYLESENNDIF
+177 I
-191 LKTNA
+191 
-196 KNTERDL
+196 
-203 AAIIS
+203 
-208 ADAGSCEIDIDLIAK
+208 K
-223 NGNVTLYGESQT
+223 NGT
-235 GLIVGVKTSVVTG
+235 GMV
-248 GDKTS
+248 
-253 NVSLEGK
+253 
-260 DIVIET
+260 
-266 KSKEKTFVLENDSK
+266 
-280 DSSINLNGEN
+280 
-290 ITLKGTSSDE
+290 
-300 TYADYTSTLYNANGV
+300 
-315 VNIAGGGEV
+315 
-324 NLESTS
+324 
-330 NKIGSYGVFAFDA
+330 
-343 RDTNIKGK
+343 
-351 IVDII
+351 
-356 TTSNNSSAIGVY
+356 
-368 ADSITKDSFVTVD
+368 
-381 TVEDLNIKAQGNLY
+381 
-395 SASLFNSARKKDDE
+395 
-409 TKISLNS
+409 
-416 SGNLNLSSKDTI
+416 
-428 ASYGI
+428 
-433 YNNSSGGKATLSLN
+433 
-447 SKGELVANSLSNNGI
+447 
-462 AYGVYNYAT
+462 
-471 GGNSKI
+471 
-477 DINVK
+477 
-482 ENVDINTIGNSN
+482 
-494 SSIYGV
+494 
-500 LSFNGSGGSSE
+500 
-511 VDIKAKNI
+511 
-519 DIDSKNKTGNDYGLF
+519 
-534 LRDKAILKADN
+534 
-545 NIIVNSA
+545 
-552 SENGNTY
+552 
-559 GIVTGLTNKESV
+559 
-571 ISGSNIE
+571 E
-578 INSKSGFSFETLEK
+578 INSKDTVQIVS
-592 TEGKSSYGMYIEPSS
+592 EGNGIY
-607 ILNLEAREKV
+607 A
-617 NILAQTTGNNAYGL
+617 
-631 QALEKSDTKIKGD
+631 KSDEIDKKGNIIINNENSLIDDKEYFSIEATEKALYSDNGGITLSSKGKITLGSKSDDNETYGVYAINKGEIKVSGD
-644 TLNITS
+644 TLNITA
-650 IGKEIDGSN
+650 IGKEIDGN
-659 AGDIDTNVT
+659 DAKDINTNVT
-668 VSKIFNTTQGIRL
+668 VSKIFNTTQGVRL
-681 QDEATLDLT
+681 EEGAKLDLEG
-690 NVNNLNVTSSDIAI
+690 VNNLNVTSSDVAV
-704 TANDADF
+704 TANNANF
-711 NFNGNSYFEGNS
+711 NFEGNSEFVGNS
-723 YLVQNYTNDNLLV
+723 YLVQNYTDNNLLV

-741 AINDGK
+741 AIDNGK

-758 RTGEDGSEDE
+758 STGEDGAEDDA
-768 TKINNVGIYAQGD
+768 KINNVGIYAQG
-781 INTDILENVT
+781 NTGSQMVENVT
-791 VNGNLT
+791 INGNLT
-797 VISGNDV
+797 VISGNEV

-813 LDELKNLTPGD
+813 LNELRNLTPGD

-869 KGGNGNP
+869 KGGKGNP

-908 DYFTINEGFK
+908 DYFTINDEFK

-923 NNKFDENIKEG
+923 NNKFDENIANG
-934 GEVSIKLGNNA
+934 GTVSIKLGDNSV
-945 IWNTVGQS
+945 WNVVGQS

-958 DFTEGSGVVDLTHEG
+958 EFVEGSGVVDLTHEG

-1079 ERGINNVSYNT
+1079 ERGINNVSYIT
-1090 ENSAYDINDEE
+1090 ENSAYDTKDIEQN
-1101 NVVYNGDG
+1101 NLYNGVEA
-1109 TTTTKPGNSI
+1109 TEQKVGNST
-1119 VNNTA
+1119 VEDKAT
-1124 GFNATENWYLTRGKE
+1124 GFNPTENWYLTRGKE

-1231 DMEYKNIN
+1231 DMDYKNIN

-1569 EINFEGTI
+1569 EINFGGTI

>member
-1 MKDNIEKSIKRWLK
+1 MKGNVEKSIKRWLK

-23 LIVSFLITGNIG
+23 LMVSFLITGSIG
-35 YAEVNLTPD
+35 YAEEYTRIDFKNLKNKNGITFIKKEGKTYI
-44 ENNNIEIKE
+44 ENDNQEIEIKNNTLVIDNAKFWQTQNE
-53 ESTKEI
+53 FQGTGNENLIINGLENDGTIFGHKGEITNLNKFVIRSAGKGINSGYGSNVKISAKEI
-59 VGLEITK
+59 EINTNQSEEGSDGIYLATEGESQVIIENFDKLSIITGKAIENEENKGAYGIVANSLGSIKLKGNENSILEIISNSSEGNHGAISTGVKYSGENSEIDIETATINITVSK
-66 DNNIEN
+66 DIGIQNEKSNKFKIVATNTLDIKDSKKGIVNKDGKSDVEAKNMFVKSKEEGILNNGKGIIN
-72 INNFEIKVDSAKGEK
+72 LSVNNFLIKEAGIGISVINEEEGEVKIEKIDREKEGIFKINASEKSLNVAKGEIIINY
-87 GLNGEAKGI
+87 GAKDI
-96 GVTNAKFTV
+96 
-105 NAEGKISIV
+105 ISLSS
-114 AINNSDENS
+114 NSDEN
-123 DKNITNTA
+123 N
-131 YGISMGIENK
+131 
-141 NSSSEIEL
+141 
-149 KAKEN
+149 
-154 IKIEADSGIAT
+154 
-165 AYAIFANSSGTN
+165 
-177 PKKIYLESENNDIF
+177 
-191 LKTNA
+191 
-196 KNTERDL
+196 
-203 AAIIS
+203 
-208 ADAGSCEIDIDLIAK
+208 
-223 NGNVTLYGESQT
+223 
-235 GLIVGVKTSVVTG
+235 
-248 GDKTS
+248 
-253 NVSLEGK
+253 
-260 DIVIET
+260 
-266 KSKEKTFVLENDSK
+266 
-280 DSSINLNGEN
+280 
-290 ITLKGTSSDE
+290 
-300 TYADYTSTLYNANGV
+300 
-315 VNIAGGGEV
+315 
-324 NLESTS
+324 
-330 NKIGSYGVFAFDA
+330 SYGVYAV
-343 RDTNIKGK
+343 NKGK
-351 IVDII
+351 VKI
-356 TTSNNSSAIGVY
+356 T
-368 ADSITKDSFVTVD
+368 
-381 TVEDLNIKAQGNLY
+381 
-395 SASLFNSARKKDDE
+395 
-409 TKISLNS
+409 
-416 SGNLNLSSKDTI
+416 
-428 ASYGI
+428 
-433 YNNSSGGKATLSLN
+433 
-447 SKGELVANSLSNNGI
+447 
-462 AYGVYNYAT
+462 
-471 GGNSKI
+471 
-477 DINVK
+477 
-482 ENVDINTIGNSN
+482 
-494 SSIYGV
+494 
-500 LSFNGSGGSSE
+500 
-511 VDIKAKNI
+511 
-519 DIDSKNKTGNDYGLF
+519 
-534 LRDKAILKADN
+534 
-545 NIIVNSA
+545 
-552 SENGNTY
+552 
-559 GIVTGLTNKESV
+559 
-571 ISGSNIE
+571 
-578 INSKSGFSFETLEK
+578 
-592 TEGKSSYGMYIEPSS
+592 
-607 ILNLEAREKV
+607 
-617 NILAQTTGNNAYGL
+617 
-631 QALEKSDTKIKGD
+631 GD
-644 TLNITS
+644 TLNIVS
-650 IGKEIDGSN
+650 EGKNIDGAN
-659 AGDIDTNVT
+659 IKDDTTVT
-668 VSKIFNTTQGIRL
+668 ISKFGATQGIRL
-681 QDEATLDLT
+681 QDKAALDLT
-690 NVNNLNVTSSDIAI
+690 NVNNLNVTSSDIAV
-704 TANDADF
+704 TANNANF

-723 YLVQNYTNDNLLV
+723 YLVQNYTDDNLLV

-741 AINDGK
+741 AINDGN
-747 IILSGDTTVIS
+747 ITLSGNTTVIS
-758 RTGEDGSEDE
+758 NTGEDGAEDDA
-768 TKINNVGIYAQGD
+768 KINNVGIYAQGD
-781 INTDILENVT
+781 TNTDMVENVT

-813 LDELKNLTPGD
+813 LDELRNLTPGD

-908 DYFTINEGFK
+908 DYFTINNEFR

-923 NNKFDENIKEG
+923 NNKFDENIAEG
-934 GEVSIKLGNNA
+934 GEVNIKLGNNA

-958 DFTEGSGVVDLTHEG
+958 DFTEGGGVVDLTYEG
-973 NALRIKNLAG
+973 NALRIKNLSG
-983 EGTFNITLDSEN
+983 EGTFNLTLDSEN

-1009 NIDDVQQNQKMRSAV
+1009 APQARNMISTF
-1024 ALFANE
+1024 ALTADEGVTNE
-1030 EPATENK
+1030 DK
-1037 VITQTVNLTDSVLN
+1037 VLTQTVNLTDSVLN

-1090 ENSAYDINDEE
+1090 ENSTYDVNDSE
-1101 NVVYNGDG
+1101 NVVYNGDE
-1109 TTTTKPGNSI
+1109 TTTTKPGNEI
-1119 VNNTA
+1119 VNSA
-1124 GFNATENWYLTRGKE
+1124 DGFNATENWYLTRGIE
-1139 TINDAGKT
+1139 RINDAGTT

-1265 VFRAGRMESEFDIYG
+1265 VFRAGRMESEFDISG
-1280 RETGVK
+1280 RETGAK

-1292 NLFVGASAEYGYRYD
+1292 NLFLGASAEYGYRYD

>member
-356 TTSNNSSAIGVY
+356 STSNNSSAIGVY

-741 AINDGK
+741 AINNGN
-747 IILSGDTTVIS
+747 ITLSGDTTVIS
-758 RTGEDGSEDE
+758 STGEDGVEDNA
-768 TKINNVGIYAQGD
+768 KINNVGIYAQGD

-813 LDELKNLTPGD
+813 LDELKNLTPGE

-849 ENVFLIGDILSGKAN
+849 ENVFLIGDILSGKVN

-958 DFTEGSGVVDLTHEG
+958 DFTEGGGVVDLTYEG
-973 NALRIKNLAG
+973 NALRIKNLSG
-983 EGTFNITLDSEN
+983 EGTFNLTLDSEN

-1009 NIDDVQQNQKMRSAV
+1009 APQARNMISTF
-1024 ALFANE
+1024 ALTADEGVTNE
-1030 EPATENK
+1030 DK
-1037 VITQTVNLTDSVLN
+1037 VLTQTVNLTDSVLN
-1051 LQPGEKLRFATL
+1051 LQSGEKLRFATL

-1090 ENSAYDINDEE
+1090 ENSTYDVNDSE
-1101 NVVYNGDG
+1101 NVVYNGDE
-1109 TTTTKPGNSI
+1109 TTTTKPGNEI
-1119 VNNTA
+1119 VNSA
-1124 GFNATENWYLTRGKE
+1124 DGFNATENWYLTRGKE

>member
-1 MKDNIEKSIKRWLK
+1 MKGNVEKSIKRWLK

-356 TTSNNSSAIGVY
+356 STSNNSSAIGVY

-659 AGDIDTNVT
+659 AGNIDTNVT
-668 VSKIFNTTQGIRL
+668 VSKIFDTTQGVRL
-681 QDEATLDLT
+681 EEGAKLDLEG
-690 NVNNLNVTSSDIAI
+690 VNNLNVTSSDIAV
-704 TANDADF
+704 TVKDTDLKF
-711 NFNGNSYFEGNS
+711 DGVSKFEGND
-723 YLVQNYTNDNLLV
+723 YLIQNYTDNNLLV
-736 RPVLQ
+736 RPVIQ
-741 AINDGK
+741 VINDGK
-747 IILSGDTTVIS
+747 LTLSGDTTVIS
-758 RTGEDGSEDE
+758 ETGINGSIDNVN
-768 TKINNVGIYAQGD
+768 INNVGIYAQGD
-781 INTDILENVT
+781 TNTEMVENVT

-958 DFTEGSGVVDLTHEG
+958 DFTEGGGVVDLTYEG
-973 NALRIKNLAG
+973 NALRIKNLSG
-983 EGTFNITLDSEN
+983 EGTFNLTLDSEN

-1009 NIDDVQQNQKMRSAV
+1009 APQARNMISTF
-1024 ALFANE
+1024 ALTADEGVTNE
-1030 EPATENK
+1030 DK
-1037 VITQTVNLTDSVLN
+1037 VLTQTVNLTDSVLN

-1101 NVVYNGDG
+1101 NFVYNGDE
-1109 TTTTKPGNSI
+1109 TTATKPGNSI
-1119 VNNTA
+1119 VNSA
-1124 GFNATENWYLTRGKE
+1124 DGFNATENWYLTRGKE
-1139 TINDAGKT
+1139 RINDAGKT

-1189 VGEDGEYRLH
+1189 VGEDEEYRLH

-1205 GYDKPYPMEEGKGT
+1205 GYDKPYPMEERKGT

-1225 FEISKG
+1225 FEVSKG

-1265 VFRAGRMESEFDIYG
+1265 VFRAGRMESEFDISG
-1280 RETGVK
+1280 RETGAK

-1292 NLFVGASAEYGYRYD
+1292 NLFLGASAEYGYRYD

-1503 IEGHTDSIGTNEYN
+1503 IEGHTDSIGTKEYN

-1569 EINFEGTI
+1569 EINFGGTI

>member
-1 MKDNIEKSIKRWLK
+1 MKGNVEKSIKRWLK

-23 LIVSFLITGNIG
+23 LMVSFLITGSIG
-35 YAEVNLTPD
+35 YAEEYTRIDFNNLKNKNGITFIKKEGKTYI
-44 ENNNIEIKE
+44 ENDNQEIEIKNNTLVIDNAKFWQTQNE
-53 ESTKEI
+53 FQGTGNENLIINGLENDGTIFGHKGEITNLNKFVIRSAGKGINSGYGSNVKISAKEI
-59 VGLEITK
+59 EINTNQSEEGSDGIYLATEGESQVIIENFDKLSIITGKAIENEENKGAYGIVANSLGSIKLKGNENSILEIISNSSEGNHGAISTGVKYSGENSEIDIETATINITVSK
-66 DNNIEN
+66 DIGIQNEKSNKFKIVATNTLDIKDSKKGIVNKDGKSDVEAKNMFVKSKEEGILNNGKGIIN
-72 INNFEIKVDSAKGEK
+72 LSVNNFLIKEAGIGISVINEEEGEVKIEKIDREKEGIFKINASEKSLNVAKGEIIINY
-87 GLNGEAKGI
+87 GAKDI
-96 GVTNAKFTV
+96 
-105 NAEGKISIV
+105 ISLSS
-114 AINNSDENS
+114 NSDEN
-123 DKNITNTA
+123 N
-131 YGISMGIENK
+131 
-141 NSSSEIEL
+141 
-149 KAKEN
+149 
-154 IKIEADSGIAT
+154 
-165 AYAIFANSSGTN
+165 
-177 PKKIYLESENNDIF
+177 
-191 LKTNA
+191 
-196 KNTERDL
+196 
-203 AAIIS
+203 
-208 ADAGSCEIDIDLIAK
+208 
-223 NGNVTLYGESQT
+223 
-235 GLIVGVKTSVVTG
+235 
-248 GDKTS
+248 
-253 NVSLEGK
+253 
-260 DIVIET
+260 
-266 KSKEKTFVLENDSK
+266 
-280 DSSINLNGEN
+280 
-290 ITLKGTSSDE
+290 
-300 TYADYTSTLYNANGV
+300 
-315 VNIAGGGEV
+315 
-324 NLESTS
+324 
-330 NKIGSYGVFAFDA
+330 SYGVYAV
-343 RDTNIKGK
+343 NKGK
-351 IVDII
+351 VKI
-356 TTSNNSSAIGVY
+356 T
-368 ADSITKDSFVTVD
+368 
-381 TVEDLNIKAQGNLY
+381 
-395 SASLFNSARKKDDE
+395 
-409 TKISLNS
+409 
-416 SGNLNLSSKDTI
+416 
-428 ASYGI
+428 
-433 YNNSSGGKATLSLN
+433 
-447 SKGELVANSLSNNGI
+447 
-462 AYGVYNYAT
+462 
-471 GGNSKI
+471 
-477 DINVK
+477 
-482 ENVDINTIGNSN
+482 
-494 SSIYGV
+494 
-500 LSFNGSGGSSE
+500 
-511 VDIKAKNI
+511 
-519 DIDSKNKTGNDYGLF
+519 
-534 LRDKAILKADN
+534 
-545 NIIVNSA
+545 
-552 SENGNTY
+552 
-559 GIVTGLTNKESV
+559 
-571 ISGSNIE
+571 
-578 INSKSGFSFETLEK
+578 
-592 TEGKSSYGMYIEPSS
+592 
-607 ILNLEAREKV
+607 
-617 NILAQTTGNNAYGL
+617 
-631 QALEKSDTKIKGD
+631 GD
-644 TLNITS
+644 TLNIVS
-650 IGKEIDGSN
+650 EGKNIDGAN
-659 AGDIDTNVT
+659 IKDDTTVT
-668 VSKIFNTTQGIRL
+668 ISKFGATQGIRL
-681 QDEATLDLT
+681 QDKAALDLT
-690 NVNNLNVTSSDIAI
+690 NVNNLNVTSSDIAV
-704 TANDADF
+704 TANNANF

-723 YLVQNYTNDNLLV
+723 YLVQNYTDDNLLV

-741 AINDGK
+741 AINDGN
-747 IILSGDTTVIS
+747 ITLSGNTTVIS
-758 RTGEDGSEDE
+758 NTGEDGAEDDA
-768 TKINNVGIYAQGD
+768 KINNVGIYAQGD
-781 INTDILENVT
+781 TNTDMVENIT

-813 LDELKNLTPGD
+813 LDELRNLTPGD

-958 DFTEGSGVVDLTHEG
+958 DFTEGGGVVDLTYEG

-1009 NIDDVQQNQKMRSAV
+1009 APQARNMISTF
-1024 ALFANE
+1024 ALTADEGVTNE
-1030 EPATENK
+1030 DK
-1037 VITQTVNLTDSVLN
+1037 VLTQTVNLTDSVLN

-1079 ERGINNVSYNT
+1079 ERGINNVSYST

-1225 FEISKG
+1225 FEVSKG
-1231 DMEYKNIN
+1231 DMDYKNIN

-1265 VFRAGRMESEFDIYG
+1265 VFRAGRMESEFDISG
-1280 RETGVK
+1280 RETGAK

-1292 NLFVGASAEYGYRYD
+1292 NLFLGASAEYGYRYD

>member
-356 TTSNNSSAIGVY
+356 STSNNSSAIGVY

-644 TLNITS
+644 TLNIKS

-659 AGDIDTNVT
+659 AGDMDTNVT

-690 NVNNLNVTSSDIAI
+690 NVNNLNVTSSDIAV
-704 TANDADF
+704 TVKDTDF

-723 YLVQNYTNDNLLV
+723 YLIQNYTDTNLLV
-736 RPVLQ
+736 RPVIQ
-741 AINDGK
+741 VINDGK
-747 IILSGDTTVIS
+747 LTLSGDTTVIS
-758 RTGEDGSEDE
+758 ETGVNGSIDNVN
-768 TKINNVGIYAQGD
+768 INNVGIYAQGYD
-781 INTDILENVT
+781 NTGMVDNVNIT
-791 VNGNLT
+791 GNLK
-797 VISGNDV
+797 VISGNKT
-804 LTEKYNIKT
+804 LTEKYKINEIGELLSLSKG
-813 LDELKNLTPGD
+813 ELKD
-824 FKELISN
+824 IMSN

-839 SGGKINIDSN
+839 EQGKIDINSTG
-849 ENVFLIGDILSGKAN
+849 NVYLVGDILSGRKG
-864 SEVSV
+864 SLVSV
-869 KGGNGNP
+869 KGGNGNIG
-876 DSMVVIGEVLAANG
+876 SMIVIGEVLAANG

-958 DFTEGSGVVDLTHEG
+958 DFTEGGGVVDLTYEG

-1009 NIDDVQQNQKMRSAV
+1009 APQARNMISTF
-1024 ALFANE
+1024 ALTADEGVTNE
-1030 EPATENK
+1030 DK
-1037 VITQTVNLTDSVLN
+1037 VLTQTVNLTDSVLN

-1079 ERGINNVSYNT
+1079 ERGINNVSYST

-1231 DMEYKNIN
+1231 DMDYKNIN

-1569 EINFEGTI
+1569 EINFGGTI